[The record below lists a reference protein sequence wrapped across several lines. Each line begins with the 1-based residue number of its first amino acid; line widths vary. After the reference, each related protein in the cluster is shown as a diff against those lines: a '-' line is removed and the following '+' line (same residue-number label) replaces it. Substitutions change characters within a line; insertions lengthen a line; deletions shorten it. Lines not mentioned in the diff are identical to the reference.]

1 MVLCGPPRLCGKNND
16 VMKIVLAGGTGFL
29 GKALQQFYCDKA
41 TEIIVLSR
49 SVNTL
54 VQRKSSCSSVRHAYW
69 PNKLNADHSW
79 MQELEGAEMVVNLAG
94 KNVNCRYTPENKK
107 EILESRV
114 QATDAIAEA
123 IRQCTVKPK
132 LWINLSSA
140 TVYRH
145 AEDRPQNEFTGEI
158 GEGFSEDVVRA
169 WEKSFAQEVGDVRKV
184 TARLGIVLGKGD
196 GVIPRFKNLVRFGLG
211 GKQGSGNQR
220 VNWIHEDDFVH
231 IIEWFRTNTSASG
244 PYNIVSPN
252 PVTNAELMKT
262 MRKVM
267 GMPFGLPAPEWMLA
281 LGAWLIGTET
291 ELLLKSRWVEPK
303 RLKDEGFGFRYPE
316 IEGALAHLLK

>member
-1 MVLCGPPRLCGKNND
+1 
-16 VMKIVLAGGTGFL
+16 MKIILAGGTGFL

-41 TEIIVLSR
+41 TEIVVLSR

-54 VQRKSSCSSVRHAYW
+54 AQRKAPCGIVRHVYW
-69 PNKLNADHSW
+69 PNKLNNDHSW
-79 MQELEGAEMVVNLAG
+79 MQELEGADFVINLAG

-114 QATDAIAEA
+114 NATDAIAEA

-132 LWINLSSA
+132 LWINLSSG

-158 GEGFSEDVVRA
+158 GDGFSEDVVRA
-169 WEKSFAQEVGDVRKV
+169 WEKSFAQDVGDVRKV
-184 TARLGIVLGKGD
+184 TMRLGIVLGNGE
-196 GVIPRFKNLVRFGLG
+196 GVIPRLKNLVRFGLG
-211 GKQGSGNQR
+211 GKHGNGRQM
-220 VNWIHEDDFVH
+220 VNWIHVDDFIAIV
-231 IIEWFRTNTSASG
+231 EWFRMNSNAAG
-244 PYNIVSPN
+244 PYNIVSPH

-262 MRKVM
+262 MRKEM
-267 GMPFGLPAPEWMLA
+267 GMPFGLPAPVWMLEI
-281 LGAWLIGTET
+281 GAWLIGTET

-303 RLKDEGFGFRYPE
+303 RLVDEGYQFRYPG
-316 IEGALAHLLK
+316 IPDAISALLK

>member
-1 MVLCGPPRLCGKNND
+1 
-16 VMKIVLAGGTGFL
+16 
-29 GKALQQFYCDKA
+29 
-41 TEIIVLSR
+41 
-49 SVNTL
+49 
-54 VQRKSSCSSVRHAYW
+54 
-69 PNKLNADHSW
+69 
-79 MQELEGAEMVVNLAG
+79 LEGAEMVINLAG

-123 IRQCTVKPK
+123 IRNCKVKPK

-158 GEGFSEDVVRA
+158 GDGFSEDVVRA
-169 WEKSFAQEVGDVRKV
+169 WEKAFGQDIGNVRKV
-184 TARLGIVLGKGD
+184 TARLGIVLGKSD

-220 VNWIHEDDFVH
+220 VNWIHVDDFLGA
-231 IIEWFRTNTSASG
+231 IEWFRTNPSASG
-244 PYNIVSPN
+244 PYNMVSPG
-252 PVTNAELMKT
+252 PVTNAEFMRT

-267 GMPFGLPAPEWMLA
+267 GMPFGLPAFEWMLKI
-281 LGAWLIGTET
+281 GAWMIGTEV

-303 RLKDEGFGFRYPE
+303 KLKDEGYKFHYPD
-316 IEGALAHLLK
+316 IENALKELLS

>member
-1 MVLCGPPRLCGKNND
+1 
-16 VMKIVLAGGTGFL
+16 MKIVLAGGTGFL
-29 GKALQQFYCDKA
+29 GKALQEFYCKSA

-49 SVNTL
+49 SINTL
-54 VQRKSSCSSVRHAYW
+54 QQRKKPCNAIKYVYW
-69 PNKLNADHSW
+69 PNKLNNDRNW
-79 MQELEGAEMVVNLAG
+79 MEELEGAEMVINLAG

-114 QATDAIAEA
+114 NATDAIAEA
-123 IRQCTVKPK
+123 IRNCKVKPK

-158 GEGFSEDVVRA
+158 GDGFSEDVVRA
-169 WEKSFAQEVGDVRKV
+169 WEKSFAQPVRSEGSGEVGDVRKV
-184 TARLGIVLGKGD
+184 TARLGIVLGKAD
-196 GVIPRFKNLVRFGLG
+196 GVIPRFKNLVRFGMG

-220 VNWIHEDDFVH
+220 VNWIHLDDFLGIV
-231 IIEWFRTNTSASG
+231 EWFRTNPEAKG
-244 PYNIVSPN
+244 PYNIVSPG
-252 PVTNAELMKT
+252 PVTNAEFMRA

-267 GMPFGLPAPEWMLA
+267 GIPFGLPAYEWMLK
-281 LGAWLIGTET
+281 LGAWMIGTEV

-303 RLKDEGFGFRYPE
+303 KLKDEGYEFLYPDIKSTLE
-316 IEGALAHLLK
+316 DLLR

>member
-1 MVLCGPPRLCGKNND
+1 
-16 VMKIVLAGGTGFL
+16 MKIVLAGGTGFL
-29 GKALQQFYCDKA
+29 GKALQEFYCKTA

-54 VQRKSSCSSVRHAYW
+54 AQRQKPCNSVKNVYW
-69 PNKLNADHSW
+69 PNKLDADRNW
-79 MQELEGAEMVVNLAG
+79 MQEIEGADMVVNLAG

-114 QATDAIAEA
+114 NATDAIAEA

-158 GEGFSEDVVRA
+158 GDGFSEDVVRA
-169 WEKSFAQEVGDVRKV
+169 WEKSFAQDVGNVRKV
-184 TARLGIVLGKGD
+184 TARLGIVLGKQD
-196 GVIPRFKNLVRFGLG
+196 GVIPRFKNLVRFGMG
-211 GKQGSGNQR
+211 GKQGSGNQM
-220 VNWIHEDDFVH
+220 VNWIHLDDFLG
-231 IIEWFRTNTSASG
+231 IIEWFRTNHNATG
-244 PYNIVSPN
+244 PYNIVSPD
-252 PVTNAELMKT
+252 PVTNAVFMKT

-267 GMPFGLPAPEWMLA
+267 GMPFGLPAYEWMLK
-281 LGAWLIGTET
+281 LGAWMIGTEV

-303 RLKDEGFGFRYPE
+303 KLKDEGYGFQYPE
-316 IEGALAHLLK
+316 IESALRQLLN

>member
-1 MVLCGPPRLCGKNND
+1 
-16 VMKIVLAGGTGFL
+16 MKIVLAGGTGFL
-29 GKALQQFYCDKA
+29 GKALQEFYCNSA

-54 VQRKSSCSSVRHAYW
+54 AQRQKPCNAVKHVYW
-69 PNKLNADHSW
+69 PNKLDADRNW
-79 MQELEGAEMVVNLAG
+79 MQELEGADMVINLAG

-114 QATDAIAEA
+114 NATDAIAEA
-123 IRQCTVKPK
+123 IRQCNVKPK

-169 WEKSFAQEVGDVRKV
+169 WEKSFAQDAGDVRKV
-184 TARLGIVLGKGD
+184 TARLGIVLGKED
-196 GVIPRFKNLVRFGLG
+196 GVIPRFKNLVRFGMG
-211 GKQGSGNQR
+211 GKQGSGNQM
-220 VNWIHEDDFVH
+220 VNWIHLDDFLG
-231 IIEWFRTNTSASG
+231 IIEWFRTNPKATG
-244 PYNIVSPN
+244 PYNIVSPD
-252 PVTNAELMKT
+252 PVTNAVFMKT

-267 GMPFGLPAPEWMLA
+267 GMPFGLPAFEWMLK
-281 LGAWLIGTET
+281 LGAWMIGTEV

-303 RLKDEGFGFRYPE
+303 RLKDEGYKFQYPG
-316 IEGALAHLLK
+316 IESALTNLLN

>member
-1 MVLCGPPRLCGKNND
+1 
-16 VMKIVLAGGTGFL
+16 MKIILAGGTGFL
-29 GKALQQFYCDKA
+29 GKALQQFYCNKA
-41 TEIIVLSR
+41 TEIVVLSR

-54 VQRKSSCSSVRHAYW
+54 IQRKSSCSTVRHAYW

-79 MQELEGAEMVVNLAG
+79 MQELEGADMVINLAG

-145 AEDRPQNEFTGEI
+145 AEDRPQNELTGEI
-158 GEGFSEDVVRA
+158 GDGFSEDVVRA
-169 WEKSFAQEVGDVRKV
+169 WEKSFAQDVGDVRKV
-184 TARLGIVLGKGD
+184 TARLGIVLGEAD
-196 GVIPRFKNLVRFGLG
+196 GVIPRFTNLVRFGLG
-211 GKQGSGNQR
+211 GKHGSGNQR
-220 VNWIHEDDFVH
+220 VNWIHETDFVN
-231 IIEWFRTNTSASG
+231 IIEWFRTTSSASG

-252 PVTNAELMKT
+252 PVTNAELMKS

-267 GMPFGLPAPEWMLA
+267 GMPFGLPAPEWMLEI
-281 LGAWLIGTET
+281 GAWLIGTET
-291 ELLLKSRWVEPK
+291 ELMLKSRWVEPK
-303 RLKDEGFGFRYPE
+303 RLKDEGFKFQFPE
-316 IEGALAHLLK
+316 ITPALQNILK

>member
-1 MVLCGPPRLCGKNND
+1 
-16 VMKIVLAGGTGFL
+16 MKIILAGGTGFL

-41 TEIIVLSR
+41 TEIVVLSR
-49 SVNTL
+49 SINTL
-54 VQRKSSCSSVRHAYW
+54 AQRKPSCNSVRHVYW
-69 PNKLNADHSW
+69 PNKINNDKSW
-79 MQELEGAEMVVNLAG
+79 MQELDGADMVINLAG

-107 EILESRV
+107 EILQSRV
-114 QATDAIAEA
+114 DATDAVAEA
-123 IRQCTVKPK
+123 IRQCSVKPK

-158 GEGFSEDVVRA
+158 GDGFSEDVVRA
-169 WEKSFAQEVGDVRKV
+169 WEKAFAQDVGPVRKV
-184 TARLGIVLGKGD
+184 TMRLGIVLGKGD

-211 GKQGSGNQR
+211 GKQGSGNQM
-220 VNWIHEDDFVH
+220 VNWIHVDDFVN
-231 IIEWFRTNTSASG
+231 IVEWFRTNPNASG

-252 PVTNAELMKT
+252 PVTNAEMMRD

-267 GMPFGLPAPEWMLA
+267 NMPIGLPAPEWMLKI
-281 LGAWLIGTET
+281 GAWLIGTEV

-303 RLKDEGFGFRYPE
+303 RLVDEGFKFRYPF
-316 IEGALAHLLK
+316 ISGAMKDLLK

>member
-1 MVLCGPPRLCGKNND
+1 
-16 VMKIVLAGGTGFL
+16 MKIVLAGGTGFL
-29 GKALQQFYCDKA
+29 GKALQEFYCDKA

-54 VQRKSSCSSVRHAYW
+54 VQRKSSCSIVRHAYW
-69 PNKLNADHSW
+69 PNKLNADRSW
-79 MQELEGAEMVVNLAG
+79 MQELEGADMVINLAG

-114 QATDAIAEA
+114 NATDAIAEA

-132 LWINLSSA
+132 LWINLSSG

-169 WEKSFAQEVGDVRKV
+169 WEKSFAQDVGDVRKV
-184 TARLGIVLGKGD
+184 TMRLGIVLGNGE
-196 GVIPRFKNLVRFGLG
+196 GVIPRLKNLVRFGLG
-211 GKQGSGNQR
+211 GKHGNGRQM
-220 VNWIHEDDFVH
+220 VNWIHVEDFNNIV
-231 IIEWFRTNTSASG
+231 EWFRTHPEAKG
-244 PYNIVSPN
+244 AYNIVSPN

-262 MRKVM
+262 MRKTM
-267 GMPFGLPAPEWMLA
+267 GMPFGLPAPLWMLEI
-281 LGAWLIGTET
+281 GAWLIGTET
-291 ELLLKSRWVEPK
+291 ELLMKSRWVEPK
-303 RLKDEGFGFRYPE
+303 RLVDEGYQFRFPKIAE
-316 IEGALAHLLK
+316 AVNNLLKT

>member
-1 MVLCGPPRLCGKNND
+1 
-16 VMKIVLAGGTGFL
+16 MKIVLAGGTGFL

-41 TEIIVLSR
+41 TEIVVLSR

-54 VQRKSSCSSVRHAYW
+54 AQRKPSCNIVRHTYW
-69 PNKLNADHSW
+69 PNKLNNDHSW
-79 MQELEGAEMVVNLAG
+79 MQELEGADMVINLAG
-94 KNVNCRYTPENKK
+94 KNVNCRYTPGNKK
-107 EILESRV
+107 EILDSRV
-114 QATDAIAEA
+114 NATDAIAEA

-132 LWINLSSA
+132 LWINLSSG

-169 WEKSFAQEVGDVRKV
+169 WEKSFAQDVGNVRKV
-184 TARLGIVLGKGD
+184 TMRLGIVLGNGE
-196 GVIPRFKNLVRFGLG
+196 GVIPRLKNLVRFGLG
-211 GKQGSGNQR
+211 GKHGNGQQM
-220 VNWIHEDDFVH
+220 VNWIHLDDFNAIV
-231 IIEWFRTNTSASG
+231 EWFRTNQNATG
-244 PYNIVSPN
+244 PYNIVSPS

-267 GMPFGLPAPEWMLA
+267 GMPFGLPAPEWMLEI
-281 LGAWLIGTET
+281 GAWLIGTET

-303 RLKDEGFGFRYPE
+303 RLVDEGYSFRYPK
-316 IEGALAHLLK
+316 IADAIRHLMQSGQ